1 MIDWK
6 TRITMNPAVL
16 GGKPTVRGLRISV
29 EHILSALTERIPEGD
44 ILADHPDL
52 VAEDLQACLAYA
64 LEVVA
69 SERIYPI
76 RVGA

>member
-29 EHILSALTERIPEGD
+29 EHILSALTERVPESE

>member
-29 EHILSALTERIPEGD
+29 EHILTALTERIPEGD